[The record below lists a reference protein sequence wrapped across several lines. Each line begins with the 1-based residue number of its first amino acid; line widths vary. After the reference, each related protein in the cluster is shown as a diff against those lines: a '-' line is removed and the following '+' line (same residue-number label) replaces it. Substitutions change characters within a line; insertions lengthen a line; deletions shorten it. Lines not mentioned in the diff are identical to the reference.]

1 MKRFL
6 CLGFALSL
14 SMVMSGCGDTF
25 RPIIIPNPPTFP
37 NPAAT
42 NTVVSIND
50 NGAFIAGT
58 AMAIDV
64 SGDSVSSIAN
74 TDIHPIFAAQQ
85 SASEILV
92 LNQAVTGPEF
102 PNGVGVPTSSCLVTV
117 AQLPPPNPPP
127 DVVLDVCPSIT
138 ELNFSSTSIGS
149 TSTIT
154 LPIYSSPNFLAV
166 APSATTAY
174 VTLPTYPPNPDP
186 TPPLAIVPVPSV
198 GIISIGSTNR
208 ALVGTVPIVST
219 PAGSTP
225 VLSNP
230 YALAVTPDNTKLYV
244 ANDSA
249 CSSPPVAGMCSV
261 SAFNTNNTDFS
272 LSARGINGSLSS
284 PPIYLSA
291 RSDSQAVYALE
302 ANGTLAYIS
311 IVSTTGPDVL
321 TEAAISV
328 PGAVK
333 MVYNGNLNQLYIP
346 GGSQVAVVDV
356 SQSVPALLATIP
368 ITAVPAASRSASD
381 PCAATTV
388 NTLNTIDVTALP
400 NNIQAYAGTYYQ
412 AAVGG
417 VSYICPQVTVID
429 ATSNSIGGPP
439 IAIPGFA
446 AYEPFC
452 ANTRFRLTMAP
463 GGDSTRAYLASCDG
477 GMVNI
482 IDTST
487 NSYIENQPVPTG
499 AGNGSGSQNL
509 PQNPVFLL
517 AGP

>member
-6 CLGFALSL
+6 CLGLVLFLYITI
-14 SMVMSGCGDTF
+14 SGCGNTF

-37 NPAAT
+37 NPAAAH
-42 NTVVSIND
+42 TVVSIND
-50 NGAFIAGT
+50 NGALVAGS
-58 AMAIDV
+58 AMVIDV

-85 SASEILV
+85 SAGEILV

-102 PNGVGVPTSSCLVTV
+102 PLGVGVPTSTCLVTV
-117 AQLPPPNPPP
+117 PQLPPPTPPP
-127 DVVLDVCPSIT
+127 DVLLDVCPTIT
-138 ELNFSSTSIGS
+138 VLNFASTSIGS
-149 TSTIT
+149 TTTIT
-154 LPIYSSPNFLAV
+154 LPIYSSPNFVAV

-174 VTLPTYPPNPDP
+174 VTLPTYPPNPDAP
-186 TPPLAIVPVPSV
+186 FPQTIVPSV
-198 GIISIGSTNR
+198 GVINLGATSKS
-208 ALVGTVPIVST
+208 LVGTVPVVASP
-219 PAGSTP
+219 PAGA
-225 VLSNP
+225 NP

-244 ANDSA
+244 ANNST
-249 CSSPPVAGMCSV
+249 CSSPSVAGMCSI

-272 LSARGINGSLSS
+272 LSTRGVTGSLTS
-284 PPIYLSA
+284 PPIWLSA

-302 ANGTLAYIS
+302 ASGTLAYIS
-311 IVSTTGPDVL
+311 IASTTGPDVV
-321 TEAAISV
+321 TEEPSISL

-333 MVYNGNLNQLYIP
+333 MVYDGNLNELYIP
-346 GGSQVAVVDV
+346 GGSQVAIVDV
-356 SQSVPALLATIP
+356 SQSVPAPLATVT
-368 ITAVPAASRSASD
+368 ITAVAPASRSAAD

-388 NTLNTIDVTALP
+388 TTLNTVDVAALP
-400 NNIQAYAGTYYQ
+400 DNSRAYAGTYYE

-417 VSYICPQVTVID
+417 VSYICPQVTVIN
-429 ATSNSIGGPP
+429 ATSNTAELPV
-439 IAIPGFA
+439 IAIPGFP

-452 ANTRFRLTMAP
+452 TNARFRLTMAS

-487 NSYIENQPVPTG
+487 DSYIENQPVPAGTG
-499 AGNGSGSQNL
+499 SGSGSQNV

-517 AGP
+517 DGP

>member
-6 CLGFALSL
+6 CLGFVLFFYMAI
-14 SMVMSGCGDTF
+14 SGCGDTF

-37 NPAAT
+37 NPAAAH
-42 NTVVSIND
+42 TVVSIND
-50 NGAFIAGT
+50 NGAFVAGS

-92 LNQAVTGPEF
+92 LNQAVTEAET
-102 PNGVGVPTSSCLVTV
+102 GVTMGTTNCLLSV
-117 AQLPPPNPPP
+117 PPPPATLY
-127 DVVLDVCPSIT
+127 VYDVCPSIT
-138 ELNFSSTSIGS
+138 ELNFAGTSIGS

-154 LPIYSSPNFLAV
+154 LPIYSSPNFVAV

-174 VTLPTYPPNPDP
+174 VTLPTYPTDP
-186 TPPLAIVPVPSV
+186 TNPQTTIVPSV
-198 GIISIGSTNR
+198 GIVNIGATTK
-208 ALVGTVPIVST
+208 ALVGTVPVVNNPS
-219 PAGSTP
+219 PGA
-225 VLSNP
+225 NP

-244 ANDSA
+244 ADDSPCPA
-249 CSSPPVAGMCSV
+249 TNGTCSI
-261 SAFNTNNTDFS
+261 SAFNTNNTDLS
-272 LSARGINGSLSS
+272 LSTRGVTGSLSS
-284 PPIYLSA
+284 PPLWLSA
-291 RSDSQAVYALE
+291 RSDSQAVYVLE
-302 ANGTLAYIS
+302 ASGTLAYIS
-311 IVSTTGPDVL
+311 IASTSGPDVL
-321 TEAAISV
+321 TEEPSISV
-328 PGAVK
+328 AGAVK
-333 MVYNGNLNQLYIP
+333 MVYNGNLNQLYIA

-368 ITAVPAASRSASD
+368 ITAVPGTTRGTSD

-388 NTLNTIDVTALP
+388 TTLNTIDVTALP
-400 NNIQAYAGTYYQ
+400 DSSQAYAGSYYE
-412 AAVGG
+412 AAAGG
-417 VSYICPQVTVID
+417 VNYICPQVTVINT
-429 ATSNSIGGPP
+429 TSNSIGAPT

-452 ANTRFRLTMAP
+452 TNARFRVTMAS

-482 IDTST
+482 VDSST
-487 NSYIENQPVPTG
+487 NSYIENQPVPAGTG
-499 AGNGSGSQNL
+499 TGSGSQNV